1 MIPNAE
7 VVSFDAAG
15 VFGGIINENKKPGE
29 GFVISDPNHEF
40 FYNRKTVQT
49 QVLYEN
55 YFSKE
60 IHVETCFDSS

>member
-1 MIPNAE
+1 MFLFPNAE

-29 GFVISDPNHEF
+29 GFAISDPNHEF

-49 QVLYEN
+49 QVLFKN

-60 IHVETCFDSS
+60 K